1 MTGTSAVDASMLP
14 GESVP
19 VEVGKWTRSPARP
32 STLAFV
38 TQRLSWPEAR
48 PAKQY
53 VTAAPQ
59 TTGNLQA
66 DASDPSLSLGWQ
78 GVRGQRGDQL
88 ICPLW
93 FVVDD
98 LTQAI
103 RTYITRIS
111 VRVWWT
117 NPSGRQRYRKGSDS

>member
-48 PAKQY
+48 PATCRPMLQIHRYLPVGKGC
-53 VTAAPQ
+53 AA
-59 TTGNLQA
+59 
-66 DASDPSLSLGWQ
+66 S
-78 GVRGQRGDQL
+78 VDQL